1 MGTLS
6 QLGKIFKASST
17 SVISSQLP
25 RQMECAPTS
34 RYHFGS
40 LSLQNAMDVIGHIY
54 VGKET
59 SRMDYATRYSREDE
73 NNMLNS
79 LAHSFSVL
87 REKCNTVFR
96 PAKTTLKF
104 N

>member
-1 MGTLS
+1 MAEAPNCS
-6 QLGKIFKASST
+6 GKAPCRSAAG
-17 SVISSQLP
+17 SV
-25 RQMECAPTS
+25 PTPKVG
-34 RYHFGS
+34 H
-40 LSLQNAMDVIGHIY
+40 DV

-59 SRMDYATRYSREDE
+59 FRMDYATRYSREDE

-96 PAKTTLKF
+96 PAKMTLKS

>member
-1 MGTLS
+1 MSRGALTHGALS
-6 QLGKIFKASST
+6 RGALSRGALTHGALS
-17 SVISSQLP
+17 
-25 RQMECAPTS
+25 RGAPSCGALT
-34 RYHFGS
+34 HDA
-40 LSLQNAMDVIGHIY
+40 LSHG

-87 REKCNTVFR
+87 REKWNTVFR
-96 PAKTTLKF
+96 PAKMTLKS